1 MHRLHKLLL
10 NIISSIIF
18 PVLSISIFIIHYSFF
33 VIFHHRFGDA
43 LSELEIVE
51 NFISKISGNPYNIS
65 GTEITENTENPKILF
80 GVFEVFDFDIKE
92 FSQKNIFTD
101 VIYPLSF
108 DSELVN
114 NPNKKHARS
123 SNDSTS
129 TTTSSSTSTSTSG
142 SVFPSSLDLSDA
154 KTDTNGLYVQVKNQI
169 NEKRIRLNHLIRRY
183 G

>member
-1 MHRLHKLLL
+1 M
-10 NIISSIIF
+10 
-18 PVLSISIFIIHYSFF
+18 
-33 VIFHHRFGDA
+33 
-43 LSELEIVE
+43 SELEIVE

-123 SNDSTS
+123 FNDSTS
-129 TTTSSSTSTSTSG
+129 TTTSSSTSG
-142 SVFPSSLDLSDA
+142 SVFPSTLDLYDA

>member
-1 MHRLHKLLL
+1 MFYL
-10 NIISSIIF
+10 F
-18 PVLSISIFIIHYSFF
+18 Y
-33 VIFHHRFGDA
+33 RFGDA

-114 NPNKKHARS
+114 NPNKKHTRS
-123 SNDSTS
+123 FNDST
-129 TTTSSSTSTSTSG
+129 STSTSTSG
-142 SVFPSSLDLSDA
+142 SVFPSTLDLSDA